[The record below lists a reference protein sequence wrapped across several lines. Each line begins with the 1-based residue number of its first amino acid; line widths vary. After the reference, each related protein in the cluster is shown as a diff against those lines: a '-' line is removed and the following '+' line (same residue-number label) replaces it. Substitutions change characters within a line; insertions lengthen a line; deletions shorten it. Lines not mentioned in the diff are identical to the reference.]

1 MHHVAAKYPSEFSEH
16 ARQALR
22 SELEMVRKV
31 PLHPNIIRY
40 FGGNISQHHQVLLH
54 GYLRE
59 LILTVCLRRTRLQ
72 AHKQTSL

>member
-1 MHHVAAKYPSEFSEH
+1 MHHVAAKYPSEFSDD

-40 FGGNISQHHQVLLH
+40 FGGNISQHYQVLPH
-54 GYLRE
+54 GYLE
-59 LILTVCLRRTRLQ
+59 TYISCL
-72 AHKQTSL
+72 S